1 MTRIAYTHLLSTLS
15 LIMTFLSTSLMNKL
29 DEPLQILT
37 YIKNN
42 IILPQ
47 IALNI
52 STYYNRSQM
61 HSNYKEDEKVLKN
74 FIGPNISAPP
84 RPTKPRK
91 KIKLIIY
98 YTKFNKTNLII
109 RNDSSPPTSVLE
121 KTNIVYQ
128 FNCSMGD
135 FISDKKVSWFDDR
148 NIIKTSYTSFVGYK
162 FDCTTSKNIPVHL
175 HNTGKYFQTTSIYY
189 TKKIIRKNL
198 KFSRPSISKS
208 NNSQENLLRVQ
219 QQRVEVRITNI

>member
-1 MTRIAYTHLLSTLS
+1 
-15 LIMTFLSTSLMNKL
+15 MTFLSTSLMNKL

-61 HSNYKEDEKVLKN
+61 HSNYKEDEKILKN
-74 FIGPNISAPP
+74 LIGPNISAPHVP
-84 RPTKPRK
+84 LNPEK

-121 KTNIVYQ
+121 KTNIVY
-128 FNCSMGD
+128 
-135 FISDKKVSWFDDR
+135 
-148 NIIKTSYTSFVGYK
+148 
-162 FDCTTSKNIPVHL
+162 
-175 HNTGKYFQTTSIYY
+175 
-189 TKKIIRKNL
+189 
-198 KFSRPSISKS
+198 
-208 NNSQENLLRVQ
+208 
-219 QQRVEVRITNI
+219 